1 MGDGLILSCNH
12 AGRTPSF
19 PNPLPVSPPPANQR
33 VYVAAPLRPSKKK
46 QLGRPLLSSSLDG
59 SRRKLPLL
67 LREEGRRRGHSSEVA
82 LSRAARVFL
91 LDVNPLCY
99 DGSQP
104 SHYSFA
110 YWTSL
115 FLSRVVGQDP
125 VVAVSIYPSCFNCSL
140 FLWRVT
146 LPWMSILHAISG
158 IVVTTALGVEMSK
171 TLSLG
176 LVFATLSP
184 NLDRGGLLSEDD
196 AKKWVQLSSFYIRP
210 PASPPALAI
219 KVEDAEADDVI
230 ATLVE
235 KIQQRGLHAVIASPD
250 KDFKQLISE
259 GVQMVMPMPEL
270 GRWSFYTLKHYLLQ
284 YNCDP
289 TSDLSLRCILGD
301 DVDGVPGLQ
310 HVSPGFGRK
319 TAVKLI
325 KKHGTL
331 ENLLRAAAIRTVGKP
346 YAQTALTEHA
356 DYLRRNF
363 RVLSLRRDVDIHFD
377 EKWLSK
383 RDTYNDLPA
392 LSCFFKKL
400 N

>member
-1 MGDGLILSCNH
+1 MHEGAGMGDGLILSCNH
-12 AGRTPSF
+12 AGRAPSF

-46 QLGRPLLSSSLDG
+46 QLGRPLLSSSPDG
-59 SRRKLPLL
+59 SRKKPPLL
-67 LREEGRRRGHSSEVA
+67 LGEEGRRRGHSSEVA

-110 YWTSL
+110 YWTTL
-115 FLSRVVGQDP
+115 LLSRVVGQDP
-125 VVAVSIYPSCFNCSL
+125 VMAVFDGEHGNEYRRQLLPSYKAHRRRSSAGLSTFH
-140 FLWRVT
+140 R
-146 LPWMSILHAISG
+146 ISG
-158 IVVTTALGVEMSK
+158 IQNITSNK
-171 TLSLG
+171 C
-176 LVFATLSP
+176 ATENIMDLFDKCNIP
-184 NLDRGGLLSEDD
+184 
-196 AKKWVQLSSFYIRP
+196 
-210 PASPPALAI
+210 AI

-235 KIQQRGLHAVIASPD
+235 QIQQRGLHAVIASPD

-259 GVQMVMPMPEL
+259 RVQMVMPMPEL

-289 TSDLSLRCILGD
+289 ASDLSLRCILGD

-363 RVLSLRRDVDIHFD
+363 RVLSLRRDIDIHFD

-383 RDTYNDLPA
+383 RDTW
-392 LSCFFKKL
+392 KL
-400 N
+400 GNSAVRLNLESHG

>member
-1 MGDGLILSCNH
+1 MHEGAGMGDGLILSCNH
-12 AGRTPSF
+12 AGRAPSF

-46 QLGRPLLSSSLDG
+46 QLGRPLLSSSPDG
-59 SRRKLPLL
+59 SRKKPPLL
-67 LREEGRRRGHSSEVA
+67 LGEEGRRRGHSSEVA

-110 YWTSL
+110 YWTTL
-115 FLSRVVGQDP
+115 LLSRVVGQDP
-125 VVAVSIYPSCFNCSL
+125 VMA
-140 FLWRVT
+140 
-146 LPWMSILHAISG
+146 
-158 IVVTTALGVEMSK
+158 
-171 TLSLG
+171 
-176 LVFATLSP
+176 
-184 NLDRGGLLSEDD
+184 
-196 AKKWVQLSSFYIRP
+196 
-210 PASPPALAI
+210 AI

-235 KIQQRGLHAVIASPD
+235 QIQQRGLHAVIASPD

-259 GVQMVMPMPEL
+259 RVQMVMPMPEL

-289 TSDLSLRCILGD
+289 ASDLSLRCILGD

-363 RVLSLRRDVDIHFD
+363 RVLSLRRDIDIHFD

-383 RDTYNDLPA
+383 RDTW
-392 LSCFFKKL
+392 KL
-400 N
+400 GNSAVRLNLESHG